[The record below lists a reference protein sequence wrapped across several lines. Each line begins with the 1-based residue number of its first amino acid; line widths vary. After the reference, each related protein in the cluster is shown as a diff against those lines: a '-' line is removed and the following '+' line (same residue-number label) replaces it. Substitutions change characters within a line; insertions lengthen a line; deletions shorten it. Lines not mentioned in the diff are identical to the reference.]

1 MAPESQQTTTDF
13 RQVQAEFMLPHELS
27 AAVASHPVAY
37 LPLGSLEFHA
47 AHLPIGLDALSA
59 HGICVRAA
67 SRAGGIVLP
76 PLHYGTGG
84 GHIKY
89 PWTIMMRS
97 PDEIRTL
104 IWQSLQRLQEFGFEL
119 SVLFTGHFADE
130 QLAMIDEIGHAWESE
145 SSSAMRVLSLGV
157 NRQPDCPVEPDHAG
171 IFETSLLAAMW
182 PDRVHLDRL
191 PSLTDAPASDPAG
204 DTRGAHRH
212 QPDHPLWGVFGP
224 DPRGYDLGA
233 AQRLLES
240 QVSWLA
246 AVASSSL
253 KDSARKGDGRRANG
267 VALRAGSDL
276 LPPNNPVNRLN
287 VRPFMT
293 IAPESPDRSAAIA
306 AELPGDLAVFYDPLS
321 YAAYD
326 HPYEVYR
333 RLRDYAPVYY
343 NVRRDLFVVSRYEDV
358 SACLKNHEQMVNAL
372 GNDMD
377 GTHDS
382 YGSGNLVAQDPPR
395 HTVLRAVV
403 RPSFAAREIL
413 AMEEHIRE
421 LSREL
426 LAKLRKKDG
435 ADFAGDFALP
445 LVFGVGL
452 RLVGAPTSETEF
464 WQAHLLRSMART
476 VGEFGIPEDAANSNR
491 EAEKHLGEIMRRR
504 REEIEAGGEA
514 DTPDVISQILLAG
527 AKGLIDKAEQIGL
540 AHLILS
546 ASTDAP
552 AALLTNCIAVL
563 DKFPALQGY
572 LRQDPS
578 LIKAFVEETLR
589 YDTPATNLCRQ
600 TTTEVNIG
608 GITIPENRRVMV
620 LMGSANR
627 DERAYENPD
636 AFDLFRTFT
645 GANKIL
651 SFGEGI
657 HSCMG
662 APLIRLTAQI
672 AVEEIVAALDD
683 TELRVV
689 GVPER
694 WAKQM
699 VRGFAKLPVKF
710 VHSPRSPRMYTA
722 AALANPESHVES
734 VQHRSTRLTLAAREF
749 EADVRVASKILVADG
764 VAALTL
770 RELDEH
776 PLPWWQPGAHV
787 DLIIDGVQTRQYS
800 LCGDPDD
807 YHAWRLGILR
817 DPQGSGASLYVH
829 DQLNQGDIVRVRG
842 PRNNFPLVDSPR
854 YLFIAG
860 GIGITPILPMIATAE
875 AAGAEWHLVYGGR
888 ARASMAF
895 LDELARYGDKVSV
908 RPQDETGLLDLDGL
922 LRGPRPD
929 TKVYCCG
936 PEPLLAAVE
945 ERCAAWPRRFL
956 HVERFAAK
964 PLSEPVLSEA
974 FEVYLAQSDL
984 TLTVPPD
991 ASILSVVE
999 GAGVGVLSSCAE
1011 GTCGTCETSV
1021 LEGIPDHRDSVL
1033 DQDERE
1039 AGNCMMI
1046 CVSRSCTPRLVLD
1059 I

>member
-1 MAPESQQTTTDF
+1 
-13 RQVQAEFMLPHELS
+13 
-27 AAVASHPVAY
+27 
-37 LPLGSLEFHA
+37 
-47 AHLPIGLDALSA
+47 
-59 HGICVRAA
+59 
-67 SRAGGIVLP
+67 
-76 PLHYGTGG
+76 
-84 GHIKY
+84 
-89 PWTIMMRS
+89 
-97 PDEIRTL
+97 
-104 IWQSLQRLQEFGFEL
+104 
-119 SVLFTGHFADE
+119 
-130 QLAMIDEIGHAWESE
+130 
-145 SSSAMRVLSLGV
+145 
-157 NRQPDCPVEPDHAG
+157 
-171 IFETSLLAAMW
+171 
-182 PDRVHLDRL
+182 
-191 PSLTDAPASDPAG
+191 
-204 DTRGAHRH
+204 
-212 QPDHPLWGVFGP
+212 
-224 DPRGYDLGA
+224 
-233 AQRLLES
+233 
-240 QVSWLA
+240 
-246 AVASSSL
+246 
-253 KDSARKGDGRRANG
+253 
-267 VALRAGSDL
+267 
-276 LPPNNPVNRLN
+276 
-287 VRPFMT
+287 MT
-293 IAPESPDRSAAIA
+293 IAPESADRSAVVP

-476 VGEFGIPEDAANSNR
+476 VGEFGIPEDAASSNR

-504 REEIEAGGEA
+504 REEIEAGAEA

-527 AKGLIDKAEQIGL
+527 AKGLVDKAEQIGL

-627 DERAYENPD
+627 DERVYENPD
-636 AFDLFRTFT
+636 AFDLFRAFT

-710 VHSPRSPRMYTA
+710 VHSPRTPRMYTA

-776 PLPWWQPGAHV
+776 PLPRWQPGAHV

-875 AAGAEWHLVYGGR
+875 AAGAEWRLVYGGR

-908 RPQDETGLLDLDGL
+908 RPQDEIGLLDLDSL
-922 LRGPRPD
+922 LRGPRPE

-945 ERCAAWPRRFL
+945 ERCAAWPRRSL

-999 GAGVGVLSSCAE
+999 EAGVGVLSSCAE
-1011 GTCGTCETSV
+1011 GTCGTCETTV

-1039 AGNCMMI
+1039 VGNCMMI